1 MPHRNATQKA
11 ATFGFNSHGGRS
23 LSALSATLVNTR
35 RASLVSKMKPIKA
48 TTHDTEALAE
58 LGRASVQIVH
68 DLKNQV
74 NGLKLY
80 ATFLRKRMER
90 SERPQ
95 DELETINKIM
105 AGLERAATDMQT
117 LVRFGRPLELQRQP
131 RQDLSTLL
139 ASATEGDFAPPQDD
153 GGHFRGHFDAP
164 LLSDALRSI
173 HAAARGLAPKDTSP
187 AVGLHRESGAAN
199 GAGQVALVEW
209 RGLKA
214 AADGDENIFNSF
226 NGGAGLRLALAA
238 KVIKAHGGEVE
249 QAADAVRVRL
259 PLRNNDE

>member
-1 MPHRNATQKA
+1 
-11 ATFGFNSHGGRS
+11 
-23 LSALSATLVNTR
+23 
-35 RASLVSKMKPIKA
+35 MKPIKA
-48 TTHDTEALAE
+48 TTHDTDALVE

-105 AGLERAATDMQT
+105 AGLERTATDMNT

-131 RQDLSTLL
+131 RLDFAALL
-139 ASATEGDFAPPQDD
+139 ASATEGDFAPQAND
-153 GGHFRGHFDAP
+153 GGHYRGDFDAP
-164 LLSDALRSI
+164 LLSDALKSI
-173 HAAARGLAPKDTSP
+173 HAAARGLAPKDATP
-187 AVGLHRESGAAN
+187 TVALRREEAGAQAS
-199 GAGQVALVEW
+199 APFALVEW
-209 RGLKA
+209 RGLKTA
-214 AADGDENIFNSF
+214 TDDEDIFKSF

-238 KVIKAHGGEVE
+238 KVITAHGGTVE
-249 QAADAVRVRL
+249 QAADALRVRL
-259 PLRNNDE
+259 PLGKDEG